1 MGASGDLRGDAFHW
15 MDLAMRR
22 TFLLPLLLLA
32 LFPRGGAGQTPTE
45 LVDRVVAVAGDS
57 VVLMSQVEE
66 EVLRYRM
73 QGVAI
78 PEDEAALAE
87 FQGELVEALVNR
99 LLILQAAMRD
109 STLTVSEEELEF
121 LASQQL
127 DQQVRRAGTQA
138 ALSQELARNGFSV
151 SSYREFIK
159 TQARQERLT
168 EMYLQKA
175 RSTSG
180 VAVVDEEEVRQAWDA
195 QQGQIPP
202 LAASVT
208 AYQVVVEPQ
217 PSDSA
222 RAAARDRARELLV
235 EIQGGEDFESLA
247 RRFSQDP
254 GSAQQGGDLGWF
266 RRGVMVE
273 GFEDVAFRMRENQVS
288 DVVETPF
295 GAHIIKL
302 ERVRGGERRAR
313 HILIRADV
321 VDADIERARQRAA
334 DLRNRVDA
342 GESLSSLRSQYAPA
356 GRAALPDSVSAF
368 VDQLGNLPP
377 AYSVLSSARRG
388 EILGPL
394 EVELQGRWFF
404 PVLQVTDV
412 REAGPRTFDDVRD
425 QLRAQLQ
432 QQKTLE
438 RILSRLRER
447 TYVEIRM

>member
-1 MGASGDLRGDAFHW
+1 
-15 MDLAMRR
+15 MRR
-22 TFLLPLLLLA
+22 ILGSLFVLAALTPLP
-32 LFPRGGAGQTPTE
+32 GAAQAVPGEPE
-45 LVDRVVAVAGDS
+45 MVDRVVAIAGDS
-57 VVLMSQVEE
+57 VVLLSQVEE
-66 EVLRYRM
+66 EIARYSM
-73 QGVAI
+73 QGI
-78 PEDEAALAE
+78 PIPDGPTELAE
-87 FQGELVEALVNR
+87 FRSELVEALVNR
-99 LLILQAAMRD
+99 LLILQAALGD
-109 STLTVSEEELEF
+109 STLMVSEEELEF
-121 LASQQL
+121 MASQQL

-138 ALSQELARNGFSV
+138 ALQQQLAQNGFSV

-175 RSTSG
+175 RGTAG
-180 VAVVDEEEVRQAWDA
+180 VVVVDEEEVRQAWEA

-202 LAASVT
+202 LAASVS
-208 AYQVVVEPQ
+208 AYQVAVEPQ

-222 RAAARDRARELLV
+222 VAAARDRARELLA
-235 EIQGGEDFESLA
+235 ELQAGEDFESLA

-273 GFEDVAFRMRENQVS
+273 AFEDTAFRMRENQVS

-302 ERVRGGERRAR
+302 ERIRGGERKAR
-313 HILIRADV
+313 HILIRAEVGPEDV
-321 VDADIERARQRAA
+321 ERARQRAQE
-334 DLRNRVDA
+334 LRNRVDG
-342 GESLSSLRSQYAPA
+342 GESLASLRSEYGPP
-356 GRAALPDSVSAF
+356 GRAALPDSISTF

-377 AYSVLSSARRG
+377 AYSVLSSARPG
-388 EILGPL
+388 EVLGPL
-394 EVELQGRWFF
+394 EVEIQGRFFF
-404 PVLQVTDV
+404 PVLQITAV

-438 RILSRLRER
+438 RILARLRER
-447 TYVEIRM
+447 TFVEIRM